1 MAPETDWNC
10 GGVGDIGGGSRSHWW
25 WALGGAAQIGWG
37 ISSFLRGCAGDSRLM
52 PFKAFSVASLFVG
65 GAASAS
71 FAALQASGI
80 RKVEDLMEV
89 GANIRRSLGV
99 RPRARANGYAFIPCS
114 SSNWMGKHRR
124 TMMHLRSICDA
135 PQVQIKFAVDESRD
149 ASAVNGFLS
158 CHASHGFC
166 TKHQFDYLIWTILNW
181 SHGTV

>member
-99 RPRARANGYAFIPCS
+99 RPRARANGAGTLLKLSDHFMAQYHNISTKNGVRLFFT
-114 SSNWMGKHRR
+114 R
-124 TMMHLRSICDA
+124 A
-135 PQVQIKFAVDESRD
+135 PTAATTSPHP
-149 ASAVNGFLS
+149 ATSAVLS
-158 CHASHGFC
+158 SYSNPETLQAYNIKKAPGEA
-166 TKHQFDYLIWTILNW
+166 KQREQ
-181 SHGTV
+181 